1 MPLLFLWCH
10 YFFKVLLHYNN
21 VVILILLFNCW
32 YYLRNRNHA
41 VAVAISS
48 KNDAEPKQNPKEKV
62 FPVIVCFGHTKCTI
76 CPTCT
81 LFSFRYQKTICLCTL
96 CKIWQTNRKAVQI
109 GQDVHFVWQRKRLNY
124 FISRHASL
132 WLSLPACWTAAMKR
146 HKLNYL
152 PENKTW

>member
-76 CPTCT
+76 CPAYLHSF
-81 LFSFRYQKTICLCTL
+81 LFPIPKNYMF
-96 CKIWQTNRKAVQI
+96 
-109 GQDVHFVWQRKRLNY
+109 VHFVQNLANKQKSCTDRTRCAFCVTKKTPKLFY
-124 FISRHASL
+124 
-132 WLSLPACWTAAMKR
+132 LPACLSLAVSPC
-146 HKLNYL
+146 LLDCCY
-152 PENKTW
+152 EKT